1 MPAYTEDI
9 INNGETMPEPLVQAV
24 LQQDKSMPIAIVG
37 MACRLPGEA
46 TNPDKLWELCAERK
60 AAWSEV
66 PKERMNID
74 SFWHPDGERGGNTN
88 AKGGHFLKQDV
99 AAFDASFFSIPP
111 TEAKSIDPQQRILME
126 TVYEAMESGGMS
138 MDDMAGSDTSCYVG
152 SFSRDYYEIIDRDP
166 ETAPLYSVT
175 GNGAAILSNRI
186 SYFYDLKGP
195 SLTLDTACSSSL
207 VALHLACQSLR
218 SGESHRSIVGAT
230 NLILNPDI
238 ITAMSNMHFFS
249 PDSRCYSFDARANG
263 YSRGE
268 GIACL
273 ILKPLADAIRDND
286 TIRAVIRGTACNQD
300 GKTSGIM
307 LPSREA
313 QEELIKT
320 AYKDSGCDFAT
331 TAYFEAH
338 GTGTQAG
345 DPLESGAIGNTFGP
359 HRPVDENGQKLPLYI
374 GSVKT
379 NVGHTEGTSG
389 LAGVIKAV
397 LSLERGAIA
406 PNVYFETPNP
416 QIDLE
421 GWNLR
426 VPTKA
431 IAWPTKGQRRI
442 SVNSFGFGG
451 TNGHVILDDAFHYL
465 KGRGLKGAHRT
476 APRPLLDLQTGI
488 AMSNAIAPVL
498 SNGNGV
504 NGHANGYT
512 NGHTNGHTN
521 GLTNGHTN
529 GYTNGHTNGHS
540 PSPQKRHR
548 VFIWSTHEENIA
560 GKSAAV
566 YAEHLAHRKEAD
578 EEAFLDNLS
587 YTLCSRRSMLPWKSF
602 LVAHSLPDLADK
614 VAATRQKP
622 VRASINPLK
631 IAFVF
636 TGQGAQW
643 FAMGRELIKTYPLFQ
658 QRLEYA
664 DRFVK
669 SLGAEWS
676 LIDELNKD
684 EETSRI
690 NESLVSQTA
699 CTALQLALVDLLSS
713 WGIRPQKVIGHSS
726 GEIAAAY
733 ASGILPT
740 ESALKAAY
748 FRGLHSSR
756 VQEKLPSADG
766 AMMAV
771 GLAEEDAN
779 KYIGA
784 LAPELGK
791 ASVACINSPTNVTVS
806 GDRPAL
812 AALGEALQ
820 KDGVFARFLKV
831 STAYH
836 SHHMEA
842 VASDYEHSLAGMEV
856 NPPSESIEMVSTVTG
871 ELLKSSDILGP
882 KYWRENMVSPVRF
895 STGLQALCAPRATAK
910 RARRLAASQ
919 ASVDVLVELG
929 PHAALAGPIK
939 QILGV
944 PSLEKSGIVYKSVL
958 SRGQDACATALEA
971 AAFLFAKGCTTINL
985 YKVNS
990 PAGSHTAQPRVLVDL
1005 PPYFWNHTK
1014 SHWMESRLSL
1024 EHRFRRHARTDFL
1037 GYPVNDWN
1045 PMEPRWRNL
1054 IRLREQPWLKGH
1066 IVQGSYVYPGTGYM
1080 CMALEAMHHLRHMPE
1095 YTAPQGEFVG
1105 YRLKDVKLI
1114 RALMVP
1120 ASEEGVETLFSLRH
1134 YKESTASYSN
1144 TWYEF
1149 RVFSWS
1155 AADGWAEHAHGM
1167 ITAVYDAPN
1176 AAPSSHIPFNPA
1188 MNNAVASENF
1198 SGTRTA
1204 ENLYD
1209 IVDAVGLVYEEPFR
1223 NLTGDLVSNE
1233 GTAKGVVTVPDTK
1246 SLMPFEF
1253 EYPYLV
1259 HPATMDGFVQM
1270 VFPALLHAQ
1279 TSIASPYLPVFFADT
1294 FVRGDIAQAAG
1305 HRFDCIATAGYTGFR
1320 EVTTNVLV
1328 RDEGTG
1334 DAVVSFKDVKCS
1346 GVDSGEN
1353 TNDGLSGRDAIKKL
1367 CFHST
1372 WHPDPELLS
1381 QAKGDELMRPF
1392 IPVPEDPQRVANLET
1407 IAYYYYY
1414 RVLQTVTEDQV
1425 SSMKPHH
1432 QKFFRFMQ
1440 YQRDLVLA
1448 HKSPHQTPE
1457 WEQLD
1462 DPVISQ
1468 KMKNLAVRL
1477 EPSGTDAQLI
1487 CRVGRKLDKI
1497 LTGVVD
1503 PLALMLEDELLYKY
1517 YESVM
1522 GYDIIYHYA
1531 EILANKNPNMQVLE
1545 IGGGTGGATAPI
1557 LSAFGGNNGRYP
1569 KFNSYTFTDI
1579 SSGFFEEAETKFKDW
1594 EGLVEYRRLNIE
1606 EDPVEQGFEAGRYD
1620 LVVAASVLHAT
1631 TNITR
1636 TLENTRKLLKPGGRL
1651 ILVEISNMLNQAFL
1665 LFGCLPGWWMSEET
1679 YRPWGPTMDQDMW
1692 AEHLKRV
1699 GFSDLTLA
1707 APDSEDPKDELG
1719 RVFSCVA
1726 VEQPG
1731 PPSVDPSISSVVL
1744 IVDDGATSD
1753 LEQVLDEN
1761 LSKLGVPVRRT
1772 RLAEAAD
1779 GPLENACCVSLA
1791 ELSRSVI
1798 KDMTPAE
1805 FEGIKTIFKSSR
1817 ALLWVTE
1824 GAFNNASRPESALFH
1839 GLARS
1844 LRAENE
1850 TFPLTT
1856 ADFASINRKNPS
1868 ETAQHLLELLQQIL
1882 RNPGTQEPEYHYEDG
1897 SWKVCRCLES
1907 VDASAQIH
1915 GRLHHESAVS
1925 DKTEL
1930 QPFYQPGRP
1939 LRLSIKTPGLLDTLR
1954 FEDDPQPV
1962 EPLGPDEV
1970 EVEVKASGVNFRDI
1984 MICTGQMSDPSLGLD
1999 CAGIVHRVGDSV
2011 SNVKVGQR
2019 VVAWTRYNYS
2029 NYARTPAC
2037 VVEPIP
2043 DDMSYATAASL
2054 PIVYNTVIYGLQHM
2068 ARLRKGESILI
2079 HAAAG
2084 GVGQAAI
2091 TLAQRLGADIFVTV
2105 GTQEKRDL
2113 VKQEFGIPDERIFSS
2128 RDISFAQAIKKAT
2141 NGRGVDVVLNSLA
2154 GQMLSATWDCIA
2166 TFGRFIEMGKKD
2178 IVDNRRLDMA
2188 PFLRNVMF
2196 ASIDLITVY
2205 EQNISLAGELL
2216 HETMDLIRT
2225 KAIKPIPRIK
2235 TFSFSQFEEAFR
2247 FMQQGKHVGKI
2258 VMVPE
2263 ENDMV
2268 LAIPAS
2274 SGPFTFQEDAS
2285 YLITGFGGLGRSM
2298 ARWMASRGAKNLI
2311 FASRSGD
2318 SRPEVRELIDEL
2330 AEVDTRVKAL
2340 PVDIT
2345 DGPALDAAI
2354 RGIADSFPPLRGVVQ
2369 AAMVLDDAIFDNMSL
2384 KSFNTGIR
2392 PKVHGTWN
2400 LHQSTLNQP
2409 LDFFVIMASSVGVL
2423 GNSGQANYSAGN
2435 AFEDALAQYRRSQG
2449 LPAISV
2455 DLGMILSVGAV
2466 AQDSTGM
2473 IRNNLESKGFV
2484 GIEEDEF
2491 LAILETSIRESTS
2504 SSAAGQ
2510 MITGIQTQSTVP
2522 GDDGVPVDEPF
2533 WKSSPVFSHL
2543 PKLGARSSGQSNNA
2557 GEQSIQSL
2565 LKGALSLNDAVTVI
2579 IDAMTIKL
2587 SRSLMMD
2594 VAELDPTRPTSA
2606 FGIDSLVAVELRNWF
2621 QKHMKADIAVFE
2633 ILQTNSL
2640 QTLAFRV
2647 AEKSTLVENSLAD
2660 GQ

>member
-1 MPAYTEDI
+1 MPSFS
-9 INNGETMPEPLVQAV
+9 NNSSNGHSQPEPLVQAV
-24 LQQDKSMPIAIVG
+24 IQQDKSMPIAIVG

-46 TNPDKLWELCAERK
+46 TNPDKLWELCANRE

-66 PKERMNID
+66 PKDRMNID
-74 SFWHPDGERGGNTN
+74 AYWHPDGERGGNTN

-138 MDDMAGSDTSCYVG
+138 MEDLAGSDTSCYVG

-218 SGESHRSIVGAT
+218 SGESHRAIVGAT

-249 PDSRCYSFDARANG
+249 PDSRCYSFDACANG

-286 TIRAVIRGTACNQD
+286 TVRAVIRGTACNQD

-313 QEELIKT
+313 QEELIRT

-359 HRPVDENGQKLPLYI
+359 QRPVDENGETLPLYI

-379 NVGHTEGTSG
+379 NIGHTEGTSG

-397 LSLERGAIA
+397 LSLERGVIA

-416 QIDLE
+416 QIDLK

-426 VPTKA
+426 VPTKMV
-431 IAWPTKGQRRI
+431 AWPMEGQRRI

-465 KGRGLKGAHRT
+465 QGHG
-476 APRPLLDLQTGI
+476 
-488 AMSNAIAPVL
+488 NA
-498 SNGNGV
+498 
-504 NGHANGYT
+504 

-521 GLTNGHTN
+521 GDAHDHTN
-529 GYTNGHTNGHS
+529 ALS
-540 PSPQKRHR
+540 AVKRR
-548 VFIWSTHEENIA
+548 RIFIWSTHEENIA
-560 GKSAAV
+560 GKSGAV
-566 YAEHLAHRKEAD
+566 YAEHLAQRKEAD

-602 LVAHSLPDLADK
+602 LVAHSLPDLVEK
-614 VAATRQKP
+614 VTATRQKP
-622 VRASINPLK
+622 LRASLHPLRV
-631 IAFVF
+631 AFVF

-643 FAMGRELIKTYPLFQ
+643 FAMGRELAQTYPLFQ
-658 QRLEYA
+658 QRLEHA
-664 DRFVK
+664 DQFVK
-669 SLGAEWS
+669 SLGADWS
-676 LIDELNKD
+676 LTDELSKD
-684 EETSRI
+684 EDVSRI

-699 CTALQLALVDLLSS
+699 CTALQLALIDLLAS
-713 WGIRPQKVIGHSS
+713 WGIHPQKVIGHSS

-733 ASGILPT
+733 AAGILPT
-740 ESALKAAY
+740 ASALKAAY
-748 FRGLHSSR
+748 FRGLHSSL
-756 VQEKLPSADG
+756 VQTKLPSADG

-771 GLAEEDAN
+771 GLSEEDV
-779 KYIGA
+779 KTYIA
-784 LAPELGK
+784 SLNPALGK
-791 ASVACINSPTNVTVS
+791 ASVACINSPTNVTIS

-812 AALGEALQ
+812 AELADALH
-820 KDGVFARFLKV
+820 KDAVFARFLKV

-836 SHHMEA
+836 SHHMDA
-842 VASDYEHSLAGMEV
+842 VASDYEQSLAGMEV
-856 NPPSESIEMVSTVTG
+856 QPPSETVEMISTVTG
-871 ELLKSSDILGP
+871 EPVTSSDILGP
-882 KYWRENMVSPVRF
+882 KYWRQNMVSPVRF
-895 STGLQALCAPRATAK
+895 NTGLQILCTPRGVTK

-919 ASVDVLVELG
+919 AAVDVLLELG
-929 PHAALAGPIK
+929 PHSALAGPIK
-939 QILGV
+939 QILSV
-944 PSLEKSGIVYKSVL
+944 PGLEKSGIAYKSVL
-958 SRGQDACATALEA
+958 SRGQDACDTALEA
-971 AAFLFAKGCTTINL
+971 AAFLFAKGCTTVDL
-985 YKVNS
+985 YKINS
-990 PAGSHTAQPRVLVDL
+990 PAGSRTAPPQVVVDL

-1014 SHWMESRLSL
+1014 SHWMESRMSL

-1066 IVQGSYVYPGTGYM
+1066 IVQGSYVYPGTGYI
-1080 CMALEAMHHLRHMPE
+1080 CMALEALNHLRHMPE
-1095 YTAPQGEFVG
+1095 YTAPQGKFVG
-1105 YRLKDVKLI
+1105 YRLKEISLI

-1134 YKESTASYSN
+1134 YKESSASFSN

-1155 AADGWAEHAHGM
+1155 AADGWAEHAHGL
-1167 ITAVYDAPN
+1167 ITAVYDGPN
-1176 AAPSSHIPFNPA
+1176 ALPSSHIPYNPA
-1188 MNNAVASENF
+1188 LDGVVATETF
-1198 SGTRTA
+1198 SSTRMA

-1233 GTAKGVVTVPDTK
+1233 GVAKGIATVPDTK

-1259 HPATMDGFVQM
+1259 HPATMDSFVQM

-1279 TSIASPYLPVFFADT
+1279 SSIASPYLPVYFADT
-1294 FVRGDIAQAAG
+1294 FVRGDIAQDVG
-1305 HRFDCIATAGYTGFR
+1305 HRFDCAATANHTGFR

-1334 DAVVSFKDVKCS
+1334 EAMVSFQDVRCN
-1346 GVDSGEN
+1346 GIDSG
-1353 TNDGLSGRDAIKKL
+1353 TNFDDNAAGREAVKKL

-1381 QAKGDELMRPF
+1381 HAKGDELMRQF
-1392 IPVPEDPQRVANLET
+1392 IRPCEDPKRVANLET
-1407 IAYYYYY
+1407 IAYFYYYQ
-1414 RVLQTVTEDQV
+1414 VLQTVSEDQV
-1425 SSMKPHH
+1425 PNMKPHH
-1432 QKFFRFMQ
+1432 QKFYRYMQ
-1440 YQRDLVLA
+1440 YQRDRVQA
-1448 HKSPHQTPE
+1448 HKVPHQTPD

-1462 DPVISQ
+1462 DPVICQ
-1468 KMKNLAVRL
+1468 KMESLAARL
-1477 EPSGTDAQLI
+1477 ESSGTDAQLI

-1503 PLALMLEDELLYKY
+1503 PLALMLEDELLYQY
-1517 YESVM
+1517 YEAVL
-1522 GYDIIYHYA
+1522 GYDILYRYA
-1531 EILANKNPNMQVLE
+1531 EMLSNKNPNMKVLE

-1569 KFNSYTFTDI
+1569 KFDSYTFTDI

-1594 EGLVEYRRLNIE
+1594 QGLMEYRRLNIE
-1606 EDPVEQGFEAGRYD
+1606 EDPVDQGFEAGTYD

-1631 TNITR
+1631 TNITK
-1636 TLENTRKLLKPGGRL
+1636 TLEHTRKLLKPGGRL

-1665 LFGCLPGWWMSEET
+1665 LFGCLPGWWMSEES
-1679 YRPWGPTMDQDMW
+1679 YRPWGPTMDQEMW

-1699 GFSDLTLA
+1699 GFGDLTLA
-1707 APDSEDPKDELG
+1707 APDNKDPNDELG

-1726 VEQPG
+1726 VEQDATPA
-1731 PPSVDPSISSVVL
+1731 VDQSIHSVVL
-1744 IVDDGATSD
+1744 ITDDEPSSGLGRA
-1753 LEQVLDEN
+1753 LDRKLAN
-1761 LSKLGVPVRRT
+1761 LGILVKTT
-1772 RLAEAAD
+1772 RLADLTEAT
-1779 GPLENACCVSLA
+1779 LENACCVSLA
-1791 ELSRSVI
+1791 ELDRPIV
-1798 KDMTPAE
+1798 KDMTQAE
-1805 FEGIKTIFKSSR
+1805 FDTIKAIVKTSK
-1817 ALLWVTE
+1817 ALVWVTE
-1824 GAFNNASRPESALFH
+1824 GAFKNASRPESAIFH
-1839 GLARS
+1839 GMARS

-1856 ADFASINRKNPS
+1856 ADFASVNRKNPA
-1868 ETAQHLLELLQQIL
+1868 EAAQQLFELLQQIL
-1882 RNPGTQEPEYHYEDG
+1882 RSPGSQEPEYYYGDG
-1897 SWKVCRCLES
+1897 CWNIPRCLES
-1907 VDASAQIH
+1907 VDTNTQIH
-1915 GRLHHESAVS
+1915 GRLNHESIGS
-1925 DKTEL
+1925 EKTEL
-1930 QPFYQPGRP
+1930 QPFQQPGRP
-1939 LRLSIKTPGLLDTLR
+1939 LKLNIKTPGLLDTLI
-1954 FEDDPQPV
+1954 FEDDARPA

-1984 MICTGQMSDPSLGLD
+1984 MICTGQMSDPSLGLE
-1999 CAGIVHRVGDSV
+1999 CAGIVHRVGNNV
-2011 SNVKVGQR
+2011 SHLKVGQR

-2029 NYARTPAC
+2029 TYARTYAG

-2043 DDMSYATAASL
+2043 DDMSFATAASL
-2054 PIVYNTVIYGLQHM
+2054 PIVYNTVVYGLKHI
-2068 ARLRKGESILI
+2068 AHLRKGESILI

-2091 TLAQRLGADIFVTV
+2091 ILAQLLGAHIFVTV

-2113 VKQEFGIPDERIFSS
+2113 IKSEFGIPDSRIFSS
-2128 RDISFAQAIKKAT
+2128 RDTSFAQAIKKAT

-2154 GQMLSATWDCIA
+2154 GDMLGATWDCIA

-2205 EQNISLAGELL
+2205 EQNASLAAELM
-2216 HETMDLIRT
+2216 HETMELIRT
-2225 KAIKPIPRIK
+2225 KAIKPIPRV
-2235 TFSFSQFEEAFR
+2235 TAFSFGQFEEAFR

-2258 VMVPE
+2258 VMVPQ

-2268 LAIPAS
+2268 PVS
-2274 SGPFTFQEDAS
+2274 SSSTGPFTFSEDAS

-2298 ARWMASRGAKNLI
+2298 ARWMAARGAKNLV
-2311 FASRSGD
+2311 FASRSGA
-2318 SRPEVRELIDEL
+2318 SRPEVQQLIDEL
-2330 AEVDTRVKAL
+2330 ALAGTRVEVL

-2345 DGPALDAAI
+2345 DGPALESALS
-2354 RGIADSFPPLRGVVQ
+2354 GIAGSFPPIRGVIQ
-2369 AAMVLDDAIFDNMSL
+2369 AAMVLEDAIFDNMSL
-2384 KSFNTGIR
+2384 DSFNAGIR

-2400 LHQSTLNQP
+2400 LHQSTLNLP
-2409 LDFFVIMASSVGVL
+2409 LDFFIIMASSVGVL

-2435 AFEDALAQYRRSQG
+2435 AYEDALAQYRRSQG

-2466 AQDSTGM
+2466 AEDQTGM
-2473 IRNNLESKGFV
+2473 IRRNLERKGFV

-2491 LAILETSIRESTS
+2491 HAILEIAIRESSS
-2504 SSAAGQ
+2504 SSAESQ
-2510 MITGIQTQSTVP
+2510 MITGIQTQSTLP
-2522 GDDGVPVDEPF
+2522 DDDGVPADEPF

-2543 PKLGARSSGQSNNA
+2543 PKLGARSVAHSNNT
-2557 GEQSIQSL
+2557 GVQSTQSL
-2565 LKGALSLNDAVTVI
+2565 LKAALSLSDAVTVI
-2579 IDAMTIKL
+2579 INAMTIKL

-2594 VAELDPTRPTSA
+2594 IAELDPTRPTSA

-2621 QKHMKADIAVFE
+2621 QKDMKADIAVFE
-2633 ILQTNSL
+2633 ILQANSL

-2647 AEKSTLVENSLAD
+2647 AEKSSLMENSLVDA
-2660 GQ
+2660 